1 MPSEVL
7 YTALRVED
15 GEKGTFLFQQ
25 KEESK
30 FLFDQTEEI
39 RFAPSLSMEN
49 SVAKSDVDDV
59 NRFVFITI
67 AYSTL
72 VIKLVYL
79 HWGHFISSCLVYI

>member
-30 FLFDQTEEI
+30 FLFDQSEEI

-59 NRFVFITI
+59 NRFVFHFLTI
-67 AYSTL
+67 ACSISVITL
-72 VIKLVYL
+72 I
-79 HWGHFISSCLVYI
+79 IC